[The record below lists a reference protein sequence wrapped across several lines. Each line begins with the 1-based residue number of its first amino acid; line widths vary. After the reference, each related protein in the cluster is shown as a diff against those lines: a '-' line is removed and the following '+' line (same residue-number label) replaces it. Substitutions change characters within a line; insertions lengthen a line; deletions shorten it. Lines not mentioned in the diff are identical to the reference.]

1 MSFSR
6 VLGVY
11 GLVVIVFFALDFV
24 WLWIAVPRLYRP
36 EFGERLRQR
45 PKVTGTMSFYLLYLI
60 GLVVLAIVPALRE
73 GSAVAALWRGSLF
86 GLIAYMT
93 YDITSQ
99 TNLKD
104 WPLRITVIDIAWGII
119 INSVVAVAGY
129 YGGVWL
135 GITQSAAH
143 LMRLT

>member
-1 MSFSR
+1 MPFSR

-24 WLWIAVPRLYRP
+24 WLWVAVPRLYRP
-36 EFGERLRQR
+36 EHGERLRQR
-45 PKVTGTMSFYLLYLI
+45 PKVTGTMSFYLIYLI
-60 GLVVLAIVPALRE
+60 GLVALAIVPALRE
-73 GSAVAALWRGSLF
+73 GSVLSALWRGSLF

-99 TNLKD
+99 TNLKN
-104 WPLRITVIDIAWGII
+104 WPLRITVIDVVWGIV

-135 GITQSAAH
+135 GLSRAATQ
-143 LMRLT
+143 LIRVT